1 MTSQPI
7 DRALFDEGVSPAD
20 DFYRHVNGGWLDS
33 HPVPP
38 EYGSYGAFHEVNE
51 RNQELLHRLMRDA
64 ADTRDHEGTV
74 RHEVGDYFAAGM
86 DEAAIEAAGVEP
98 LRHLLDAIDA
108 LASAEDVR
116 RLAPVLQRD
125 NVSAFHG
132 LGVLPDF
139 EDAEHYL
146 LYFGQGGVGLPER
159 DYYLRDDERS
169 VALREAYTAHVA
181 AQLVNLGYG
190 ADDAAA
196 AAEAILA
203 FERRLAD
210 ASLSREQQRD
220 PRLTLNRRDV
230 DRLDELMPRFGLAGY
245 VRDLGGTQPTVC
257 VESDGFLTA
266 LDAAI
271 AETPVETLRHY
282 LRWHVVRSYASALPR
297 AFEEEAFA
305 FYNRTLGGQQEPK
318 PRWKRIL
325 DAATADIGE
334 LVSQLYV
341 EEAFP
346 PAAKTRCEHLVEH
359 LLAAMGSAIRAND
372 WMTDETREQALTKL
386 RGFGFKIGYPDRWK
400 DYTGLDLVRSS
411 FVENRLRVARFE
423 YARQVGRL
431 EEPVDRAEWGLP
443 PHMVN
448 AYYHPLLNEIV
459 FPAGI
464 LQPPFFHAD
473 ADDAVNYGGIGTVIG
488 HEITHGFDDS
498 GSRFDASGA
507 LRDWWTEADR
517 AEFERRAEVLVEQFN
532 GYVVAGDAQ
541 VNGRL
546 TLGENIADL
555 GGVAVAFAAMQEAVG
570 PDAPELDGLT
580 PAQRFFMAYATIW
593 RMNYTEEIARL
604 LVNTDPHAPSAYR
617 ANGPLSNFPPFA
629 AAFGV
634 PAGAPMARPAA
645 QRATIW

>member
-7 DRALFDEGVSPAD
+7 DRELFDESVAPAD
-20 DFYRHVNGGWLDS
+20 DFYRHVNGGWLDG
-33 HPVPP
+33 HPVPA
-38 EYGSYGAFHEVNE
+38 EYGMYGAFHEVNE
-51 RNQELLHRLMRDA
+51 RNQELLHRLLQDA
-64 ADTRDHEGTV
+64 AGTREHEGTV

-86 DEAAIEAAGVEP
+86 DEVAIEAAGVEP
-98 LRHLLDAIDA
+98 LRHLFDAIDGLETAADVRA
-108 LASAEDVR
+108 LAPA
-116 RLAPVLQRD
+116 LQRD
-125 NVSAFHG
+125 NISAFHG

-139 EDAEHYL
+139 EDAGRYL
-146 LYFGQGGVGLPER
+146 LYLGQGGVGLPER

-169 VALREAYTAHVA
+169 VALREAYVAHVA
-181 AQLVNLGYG
+181 AQLVNLGYEAG
-190 ADDAAA
+190 DAVAAA
-196 AAEAILA
+196 GLILA
-203 FERRLAD
+203 FERRLAE

-220 PRLTLNRRDV
+220 PTLTLNRREV
-230 DRLDELMPRFGLAGY
+230 GRLDELMPRFGLAGY
-245 VRDLGGTQPTVC
+245 VRELGGTQPTVS
-257 VESDGFLTA
+257 VESDAFLTA
-266 LDAAI
+266 LDEAI

-282 LRWHVVRSYASALPR
+282 LRWQVVRSYAPALPK
-297 AFEEEAFA
+297 AFEDEAFA

-318 PRWKRIL
+318 TRWKRIL
-325 DAATADIGE
+325 DTATADIGE

-341 EEAFP
+341 DEAFP
-346 PAAKTRCEHLVEH
+346 PAAKARCEHLVEH
-359 LLAAMGSAIRAND
+359 LLSAMGNAIRANE
-372 WMTDETREQALTKL
+372 WMTDATREQALAKL

-400 DYTGLDLVRSS
+400 DYTGLDLVRTS

-423 YARQVGRL
+423 YARQLGRL

-498 GSRFDASGA
+498 GSRFDAAGA
-507 LRDWWTEADR
+507 LRDWWTEDDR
-517 AEFERRAEVLVEQFN
+517 TEFERRAEVLAEQFN
-532 GYVVAGDAQ
+532 AYVVADDAH

-555 GGVAVAFAAMQEAVG
+555 GGVAIAFAAMQETVG
-570 PDAPELDGLT
+570 PDAPPVDGLT
-580 PAQRFFMAYATIW
+580 PAQRFFIAYATIW
-593 RMNYTEEIARL
+593 RMNYTEETARL
-604 LVNTDPHAPSAYR
+604 LVNIDPHAPAVHR

-629 AAFGV
+629 AVFEV
-634 PAGAPMARPAA
+634 PEGSPMARPATE
-645 QRATIW
+645 RATIW